1 MTMKDALIWKV
12 MCAAE
17 RQVRSGSPVELS
29 IEWPVADE
37 VNEHIHLCVEAGYIH
52 VDKGSGPQFGGGE
65 TWYVERLTACGHNKV
80 RSLRGQEPL

>member
-1 MTMKDALIWKV
+1 M
-12 MCAAE
+12 
-17 RQVRSGSPVELS
+17 
-29 IEWPVADE
+29 ADE